1 MASPKFGV
9 TDLRGQLDLL
19 LAEGVTTAIERER
32 NTFDQLA
39 GAATKPIVLFGARKL
54 GQKTLAGLRSV
65 SVEPLCFSDNN
76 AALWDTSISG
86 VKVLSPGEAA
96 RRFGADAVF
105 VICIWGRGS
114 ADSMSERQK
123 QLINLGCRTVTPFV
137 PLFWKYS
144 AAFLPHNALD
154 LPHYVQEQ
162 AEKIDFCFEVLSDDK
177 SREEFVRQ
185 LTWRLTGDFDALG
198 DPVAD
203 EIYFPRFVSR
213 RKSPETFID
222 CGAYNGDTVLRF
234 ISRNQGEYKSI
245 LAFEPDPSN
254 LSALNQTISA
264 LSPDHRERIRVFP
277 YAVGAQP
284 ERVRFIAIGTE
295 GASVGSG
302 DYEVDCV
309 RLDDIVGEEDPTYIK
324 MDIEAAEP
332 DALHGAQN
340 TIRRSIPVIA
350 ACSYHVQDHLWTIP
364 LTMSEIFPEY
374 TISLRQHIQLVEDLV
389 SYAVPR
395 DRFDL

>member
-1 MASPKFGV
+1 MRHGRRDCRVIKGRTAHLFRSRSKTCGRFCRATNSTPTCSFLRCRSRRVITVASPKFGV

-65 SVEPLCFSDNN
+65 GVEPLCFSDNN

-162 AEKIDFCFEVLSDDK
+162 AEEIDFCFEVLSDDK

-185 LTWRLTGDFDALG
+185 LTWRLT
-198 DPVAD
+198 
-203 EIYFPRFVSR
+203 
-213 RKSPETFID
+213 
-222 CGAYNGDTVLRF
+222 
-234 ISRNQGEYKSI
+234 
-245 LAFEPDPSN
+245 
-254 LSALNQTISA
+254 
-264 LSPDHRERIRVFP
+264 
-277 YAVGAQP
+277 
-284 ERVRFIAIGTE
+284 
-295 GASVGSG
+295 
-302 DYEVDCV
+302 
-309 RLDDIVGEEDPTYIK
+309 
-324 MDIEAAEP
+324 
-332 DALHGAQN
+332 
-340 TIRRSIPVIA
+340 
-350 ACSYHVQDHLWTIP
+350 
-364 LTMSEIFPEY
+364 
-374 TISLRQHIQLVEDLV
+374 
-389 SYAVPR
+389 
-395 DRFDL
+395 

>member
-1 MASPKFGV
+1 
-9 TDLRGQLDLL
+9 
-19 LAEGVTTAIERER
+19 
-32 NTFDQLA
+32 
-39 GAATKPIVLFGARKL
+39 
-54 GQKTLAGLRSV
+54 
-65 SVEPLCFSDNN
+65 
-76 AALWDTSISG
+76 
-86 VKVLSPGEAA
+86 
-96 RRFGADAVF
+96 
-105 VICIWGRGS
+105 
-114 ADSMSERQK
+114 
-123 QLINLGCRTVTPFV
+123 
-137 PLFWKYS
+137 
-144 AAFLPHNALD
+144 
-154 LPHYVQEQ
+154 
-162 AEKIDFCFEVLSDDK
+162 
-177 SREEFVRQ
+177 
-185 LTWRLTGDFDALG
+185 
-198 DPVAD
+198 
-203 EIYFPRFVSR
+203 
-213 RKSPETFID
+213 
-222 CGAYNGDTVLRF
+222 LRF

-284 ERVRFIAIGTE
+284 ERVRFMATGTE

-309 RLDDIVGEEDPTYIK
+309 RLDDIMGEEDPTYIK

-374 TISLRQHIQLVEDLV
+374 AISLRQHIQLVEDLV